1 MIFLGGEKEEADLSR
16 INLSSVLKDEQK
28 IIIPYIVLEEEQTK
42 STNSQTNKTSYNL
55 SSKININYANQNE
68 LEKLTGIGPSMASRI
83 ISYREENGL
92 FNAIEDIKNVN
103 RNWRCQIW

>member
-55 SSKININYANQNE
+55 SSKININYANQNGYTFKTLDE
-68 LEKLTGIGPSMASRI
+68 T
-83 ISYREENGL
+83 SYG
-92 FNAIEDIKNVN
+92 AHHGVN
-103 RNWRCQIW
+103 N